1 MSSSRLLAVARSATV
16 DTARIAAVSLIA
28 DLPAAEL
35 DELAAAVSEVD
46 VEAGA
51 EVISLDNY
59 GTAVYFIEQGRAD
72 VLPDGGE
79 ATQTLGP
86 GDTFGEI
93 ALLLTG
99 ERTASVV
106 ARTPMRLLSLS
117 GQDFERIRAHVPEL
131 ERSLR
136 RLGVERAGR
145 ASLVRAQAG
154 PPPASVPDPIR
165 VPDGSKVFLI
175 GHAVGVQIYS
185 CTGTGWSFVAPKA
198 NLFDDQGELIVT
210 HFAGPTWQ
218 TKDGSMVV
226 GHAEASVSV
235 DPTAISWVR
244 LSAASTTPGQLGDTT
259 IIQRVATTG
268 GLAPPAA
275 DCNAERAGTVA
286 EVPYT
291 ADYYFWR

>member
-1 MSSSRLLAVARSATV
+1 V
-16 DTARIAAVSLIA
+16 DRTRIAAISLVA
-28 DLPAAEL
+28 DLPVAEL
-35 DELAAAVSEVD
+35 DELVAAASEVE

-51 EVISLDNY
+51 KVISLDNY
-59 GTAVYFIEQGRAD
+59 GTAIYFIEQGHAD

-99 ERTASVV
+99 ERTANVV

-117 GQDFERIRAHVPEL
+117 GQDFERIRARVPGL

-145 ASLVRAQAG
+145 ASLVQVAQAG
-154 PPPASVPDPIR
+154 PAPPSVPDTLQ
-165 VPDGSKVFLI
+165 VPDGCTVFLI

-185 CTGTGWSFVAPKA
+185 CNDTGWSLVAPRA
-198 NLFDDQGELIVT
+198 NLFDDQGALIIT

-218 TKDGSMVV
+218 ANDGSTVV
-226 GHAEASVSV
+226 GNAEASVSV
-235 DPTAISWVR
+235 NPTAIPWVR
-244 LSAASTTPGQLGDTT
+244 LSAASTTPGQLGSTT
-259 IIQRVATTG
+259 NIQRITTTG
-268 GLAPPAA
+268 GLAPLAA
-275 DCNAERAGTVA
+275 DRNAIRAGTLA

-291 ADYYFWR
+291 ADYYFWK